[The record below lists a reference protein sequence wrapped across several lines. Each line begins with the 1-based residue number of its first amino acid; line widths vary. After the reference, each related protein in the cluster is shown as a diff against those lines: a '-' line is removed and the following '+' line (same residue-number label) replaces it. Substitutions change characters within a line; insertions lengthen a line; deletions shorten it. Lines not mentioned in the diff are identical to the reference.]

1 MERSQV
7 PDVTIPR
14 TGIHIRR
21 LFEILAQHSDGMPAA
36 KALELL
42 ADQSELTP
50 YEQGTYASGSRRFEK
65 IVRFGTVDCV
75 KAGWLLKNKGV
86 WSVTDTGR
94 KAMASFPNPEAF
106 YREALRLYRKWRA
119 SKGSTELTGALE
131 EISEEEAASAEASVT
146 YEQAEEQA
154 WNDIE
159 AYIGAMPP
167 YEFQDL
173 VADLLKAL
181 GYHIA
186 WVSPPGK
193 DGGVDIIAHTDPL
206 GTQKPR
212 IKVQV
217 KRVAQKIDLQTL
229 NSFLAIIDAD
239 DVGLYVSTAGFT
251 KDAENTARTQTGRK
265 ITLIDLE
272 RLVDLWIGASS
283 KLDDRARR
291 RLPLSPIYFLTP
303 EE

>member
-1 MERSQV
+1 V
-7 PDVTIPR
+7 PEITIPR
-14 TGIHIRR
+14 TGAHIRK
-21 LFEILAQHSDGMPAA
+21 LFEILVPCPDGLQGAE
-36 KALELL
+36 ALKLL
-42 ADQSELTP
+42 AAGSELTP
-50 YEQGTYASGSRRFEK
+50 YEQGNYASTGTRRFEK
-65 IVRFGTVDCV
+65 IVRFATVDCV
-75 KAGWLLKNKGV
+75 KAGWLIKNKGIWTV
-86 WSVTDTGR
+86 SDAGK
-94 KAMASFPNPEAF
+94 KAMLAYQDPEAF
-106 YREALRLYRKWRA
+106 YREAIRLYRAWKQ
-119 SKGSTELTGALE
+119 SEGPPQLPDSLE
-131 EISEEEAASAEASVT
+131 ELGHVETAGAEAQVT
-146 YEQAEEQA
+146 FEQAEEQA
-154 WNDIE
+154 WNEIE
-159 AYIGAMPP
+159 AYVGKMAP

-206 GTQKPR
+206 GTQSPR

-239 DVGLYVSTAGFT
+239 DVGLYVSTGGFT
-251 KDAENTARTQTGRK
+251 RDAQDTARRQSGRK

-272 RLVDLWIGASS
+272 RLVDLWIEAYP
-283 KLDDRARR
+283 KLDEKARR

-303 EE
+303 ET

>member
-1 MERSQV
+1 LPEI
-7 PDVTIPR
+7 TIPR
-14 TGIHIRR
+14 TGAHIRK
-21 LFEILAQHSDGMPAA
+21 LFDIVAAHPDGVQAA
-36 KALELL
+36 IALKAL
-42 ADQSELTP
+42 AAQTDLTP
-50 YEQGTYASGSRRFEK
+50 YEQGTYASTGGRRFEK
-65 IVRFGTVDCV
+65 IVRFATVDCV
-75 KAGWLLKNKGV
+75 KAGWLLKNKGI
-86 WSVTDTGR
+86 WSVTDAG
-94 KAMASFPNPEAF
+94 KSAMTQYQNPEAF
-106 YREALRLYRKWRA
+106 YREAIRLYRAWKENEA
-119 SKGSTELTGALE
+119 PAQIAGSLE
-131 EISEEEAASAEASVT
+131 ELSQVETATADARIT

-154 WNDIE
+154 WSEIE
-159 AYIGAMPP
+159 THIRTMVPFD
-167 YEFQDL
+167 FQDL

-206 GTQKPR
+206 GTQSPR

-239 DVGLYVSTAGFT
+239 DVGLYVSTGGFT
-251 KDAENTARTQTGRK
+251 RDAEETARRQTGRK

-272 RLVDLWIGASS
+272 RLVDLWIEAYP
-283 KLDDRARR
+283 KLGEKARR

-303 EE
+303 DA

>member
-1 MERSQV
+1 V

-14 TGIHIRR
+14 TGVHVRK
-21 LFEILAQHSDGMPAA
+21 LFEILAPHPDGLQAA
-36 KALELL
+36 EALKLL
-42 ADQSELTP
+42 AASTEMTA
-50 YEQGTYASGSRRFEK
+50 YEQGTYASTGTRRFEK
-65 IVRFGTVDCV
+65 IVRFATVDCV
-75 KAGWLLKNKGV
+75 KAGWLLKNKGI
-86 WSVTDTGR
+86 WSITDAGK
-94 KAMASFPNPEAF
+94 KAMAAFPNPEAF
-106 YREALRLYRKWRA
+106 YREAIRLWRVNEA
-119 SKGSTELTGALE
+119 PADLPGSLE
-131 EISEEEAASAEASVT
+131 ELSQAETAGAEASVT
-146 YEQAEEQA
+146 FEQAEEQA
-154 WNDIE
+154 WSEIE
-159 AYIGAMPP
+159 AHVRTMHP
-167 YEFQDL
+167 YEFQDM

-186 WVSPPGK
+186 WISPPGK

-206 GTQKPR
+206 GTSTPR

-251 KDAENTARTQTGRK
+251 RDAEEAARRQTGRK

-272 RLVDLWIGASS
+272 RLVDLWIEAYG
-283 KLDDRARR
+283 KLDDKARR

-303 EE
+303 ET

>member
-1 MERSQV
+1 MSPYPAPGFRK
-7 PDVTIPR
+7 
-14 TGIHIRR
+14 
-21 LFEILAQHSDGMPAA
+21 LFEILAPHPDGLKAA
-36 KALELL
+36 EALKLL
-42 ADQSELTP
+42 AASTEMTP
-50 YEQGTYASGSRRFEK
+50 YEEGAYASTGGRRFEK
-65 IVRFGTVDCV
+65 IVRFATVDCV
-75 KAGWLLKNKGV
+75 KAGWLLKNKGI
-86 WSVTDTGR
+86 WTITDAGK
-94 KAMASFPNPEAF
+94 KAMATFPNPEAF
-106 YREALRLYRKWRA
+106 YREAIRLYRAWRDNEA
-119 SKGSTELTGALE
+119 PTDLPGSTDELSQTQT
-131 EISEEEAASAEASVT
+131 ASAEASVT
-146 YEQAEEQA
+146 FEQAEEQA
-154 WNDIE
+154 WSEIE
-159 AYIGAMPP
+159 AHVRTMHP

-206 GTQKPR
+206 GTSTPR

-217 KRVAQKIDLQTL
+217 KRVAQKVDLQTL

-251 KDAENTARTQTGRK
+251 RDAEETARRQTGRK

-272 RLVDLWIGASS
+272 RLVDLWIEAYG
-283 KLDDRARR
+283 KLDDKARR

-303 EE
+303 EG